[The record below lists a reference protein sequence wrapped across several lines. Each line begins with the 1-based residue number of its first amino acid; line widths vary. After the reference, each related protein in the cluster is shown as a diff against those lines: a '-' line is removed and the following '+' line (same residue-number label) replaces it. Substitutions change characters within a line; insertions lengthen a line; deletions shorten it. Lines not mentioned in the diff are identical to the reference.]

1 MTKDIKDKSQKS
13 GTEKSIAEKLEEVDT
28 SKISKAADVCK
39 LIPLMFE
46 VLKEMNNKLDDVI
59 NVKAANEKLATK
71 VSLLEKRINE
81 LEFDKYRNSVRINNL
96 AVTAKKDNDETKAE
110 SMSVMDSLLE
120 DLEIAQECEITDAF
134 RIPSKNSKYLLT
146 MIVTFKDQKD
156 HSTFFKNLK
165 FAKTAGHDIFVSQQ
179 YPPSLTENL
188 KELERQAKEIRKK
201 DFNTQIRFSKGQLGL
216 FHRKKGSKD
225 EWEKVDKS

>member
-1 MTKDIKDKSQKS
+1 MTKDIKDKSQTS

-134 RIPSKNSKYLLT
+134 RIPSKNSKYLPT

-188 KELERQAKEIRKK
+188 KELECQAKEIRKK

-216 FHRKKGSKD
+216 FRRKKGSKD

>member
-1 MTKDIKDKSQKS
+1 MTKDIKDKSQTS

-96 AVTAKKDNDETKAE
+96 AVTAKKDNSETKAE

-134 RIPSKNSKYLLT
+134 RIPSKNSKYLPT

-156 HSTFFKNLK
+156 HSTFFKILK
-165 FAKTAGHDIFVSQQ
+165 FSKTAGHDIFVSQQ

-201 DFNTQIRFSKGQLGL
+201 DFNTQICFSKGQLGL
-216 FHRKKGSKD
+216 FRRKKGSKD

>member
-1 MTKDIKDKSQKS
+1 MTKDIKDKSQTS

-134 RIPSKNSKYLLT
+134 RIPSKNSKYLPT

-188 KELERQAKEIRKK
+188 KELECQAKEIRKK
-201 DFNTQIRFSKGQLGL
+201 EILT
-216 FHRKKGSKD
+216 HRS
-225 EWEKVDKS
+225 VFRRVN

>member
-81 LEFDKYRNSVRINNL
+81 LEFDKYRNSVHINNL
-96 AVTAKKDNDETKAE
+96 AVTAKKDN
-110 SMSVMDSLLE
+110 
-120 DLEIAQECEITDAF
+120 
-134 RIPSKNSKYLLT
+134 
-146 MIVTFKDQKD
+146 
-156 HSTFFKNLK
+156 
-165 FAKTAGHDIFVSQQ
+165 
-179 YPPSLTENL
+179 
-188 KELERQAKEIRKK
+188 
-201 DFNTQIRFSKGQLGL
+201 
-216 FHRKKGSKD
+216 
-225 EWEKVDKS
+225 